1 MVRLKE
7 LILRSGFPLQIEI
20 SSSLTKHFTATDSL
34 VQILTSAYYLDNDEE
49 KGRELDIKVKIPIF
63 PQKIRVSPTVFLTL
77 LVQCKNIPGNA
88 WVFFK
93 SPQKIYSTC
102 ESTSILDALEWTL
115 PLHRSFTRL
124 NGLHLRD
131 LLITNVYDEF
141 VLDKNA
147 SNKRDDNLFEAII
160 SLAKATS
167 YEYETSVSDHKKM
180 LENISKEDAAYLN
193 YAEIFY
199 SAVVFSG
206 KMYLVEEVEKGPKM
220 RLTPVDHVGLRVDYI
235 SGSYDIK
242 LVVDILHKK
251 AFKKYEQMIIRDME
265 ILRSALDNDV
275 GKKFKT
281 EVSKAVKW
289 HMSK

>member
-1 MVRLKE
+1 MT
-7 LILRSGFPLQIEI
+7 EI
-20 SSSLTKHFTATDSL
+20 S
-34 VQILTSAYYLDNDEE
+34 TSAYYLDKDEE
-49 KGRELDIKVKIPIF
+49 KGRELDIKVTIPIA
-63 PQKIRVSPTVFLTL
+63 PRKKEAPMIFLNL
-77 LVQCKNIPGNA
+77 LIQCKNIPGNA

-102 ESTSILDALEWTL
+102 KSTSILDALEWAP
-115 PLHRSFTRL
+115 PLHHSFTGL

-131 LLITNVYDEF
+131 ILITNVHDEF

-147 SNKRDDNLFEAII
+147 SNKRHDNLFEAII

-180 LENISKEDAAYLN
+180 LENISKEGAAYLD

-199 SAVVFSG
+199 SAVVFNG

-235 SGSYDIK
+235 SGSYEIK
-242 LVVDILHKK
+242 LVADILHKK
-251 AFKKYEQMIIRDME
+251 TLKKYEQMIMRDME
-265 ILRSALDNDV
+265 ILRSALDGDV
-275 GKKFKT
+275 GKKFKR
-281 EVSKAVKW
+281 EVSKALKW
-289 HMSK
+289 HMSKGNFS